1 MITKEELDILVD
13 KYENKQ
19 FIQSDPI
26 QIAYIF
32 SNPDEIELAAF
43 IASLFAF
50 GNRKIF
56 IPKLHQLFKI
66 MGASPVKYVKDAK
79 FSNLNGFNYRFA
91 KEDDIK
97 NILLVLSKLYNSN
110 NTIQSLF
117 KYGYEK
123 TNDILGML
131 KIVTDYFYSNV
142 QNPGDGFY
150 FMLANPYKG
159 GAMKRL
165 NMYLRWMVRKSD
177 VDFGLWDFIPTSELL
192 IPLDTHVARISREMK
207 LLTRKS
213 NDFKAVLELTNNLK
227 KYDSNDPVKYDFA
240 IYAKGIN
247 EG

>member
-1 MITKEELDILVD
+1 
-13 KYENKQ
+13 
-19 FIQSDPI
+19 
-26 QIAYIF
+26 
-32 SNPDEIELAAF
+32 
-43 IASLFAF
+43 
-50 GNRKIF
+50 
-56 IPKLHQLFKI
+56 
-66 MGASPVKYVKDAK
+66 
-79 FSNLNGFNYRFA
+79 
-91 KEDDIK
+91 
-97 NILLVLSKLYNSN
+97 
-110 NTIQSLF
+110 
-117 KYGYEK
+117 
-123 TNDILGML
+123 
-131 KIVTDYFYSNV
+131 
-142 QNPGDGFY
+142 
-150 FMLANPYKG
+150 MLANPYKG